1 MQTTNIV
8 QSVILTLFTM
18 MSLKCKAIGVA
29 KNMLNVDIQMAMF
42 MFRSKLNC
50 FQNKCNLM
58 IVWPLPLS
66 ESDPP
71 KPDLGVN
78 LRAHKS

>member
-1 MQTTNIV
+1 
-8 QSVILTLFTM
+8 M
-18 MSLKCKAIGVA
+18 MSLKLTWMKCKAIGVA
-29 KNMLNVDIQMAMF
+29 KNMLNVGIRISIF

-50 FQNKCNLM
+50 FQNKCNLK